1 MSLLMLCMVLELRM
15 VKLQVSGMWDMG
27 YPKKKLDVG
36 FLECGTSQ
44 LIVPL
49 KEHKQNES
57 FSAMFQSVF
66 GIFGAD
72 FW

>member
-1 MSLLMLCMVLELRM
+1 
-15 VKLQVSGMWDMG
+15 MG